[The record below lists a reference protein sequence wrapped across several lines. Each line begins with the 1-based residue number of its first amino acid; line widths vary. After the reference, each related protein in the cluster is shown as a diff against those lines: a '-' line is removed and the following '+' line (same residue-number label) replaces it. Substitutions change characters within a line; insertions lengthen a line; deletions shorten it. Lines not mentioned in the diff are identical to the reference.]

1 MDSANE
7 DAAGSIELGRRQ
19 KREIRQHDRGVKIV
33 AVAVV
38 VSPFLAAATI
48 NFLLKSS
55 NGGVRS

>member
-7 DAAGSIELGRRQ
+7 DAAGSVELGRRQ

-38 VSPFLAAATI
+38 VSPFLLRP
-48 NFLLKSS
+48 LLTFY
-55 NGGVRS
+55 

>member
-7 DAAGSIELGRRQ
+7 DATGSVELGRRQ

-48 NFLLKSS
+48 NFY
-55 NGGVRS
+55 